1 MTLSR
6 RQFNIGAGALLSA
19 SGMMGASAAYASRND
34 QLNILCWEG
43 SARYIQMR
51 PCAPKAARP
60 TPI

>member
-34 QLNILCWEG
+34 Q
-43 SARYIQMR
+43 MR